1 MSKLESVTTDGVNS
15 EIRAFVHARDWE
27 QFHTPRNLVL
37 ALTGEVGELAEII
50 QWKTDQEVVEL
61 LKTSDG
67 RAAIEAELADVA
79 TYVLRLADVMEIDL
93 DAAIRAKLELNA
105 SRYPVDQVRGKAIK
119 YTELE
124 GDSDS

>member
-1 MSKLESVTTDGVNS
+1 VSKLESVKTDGVNS

-61 LKTSDG
+61 LKTPEG
-67 RAAIEAELADVA
+67 RAAVEAELADVA

-93 DAAIRAKLELNA
+93 DAAIRAKLGINA
-105 SRYPVDQVRGKAIK
+105 SRYPVDQVRGRAVK
-119 YTELE
+119 YTDLP
-124 GDSDS
+124 